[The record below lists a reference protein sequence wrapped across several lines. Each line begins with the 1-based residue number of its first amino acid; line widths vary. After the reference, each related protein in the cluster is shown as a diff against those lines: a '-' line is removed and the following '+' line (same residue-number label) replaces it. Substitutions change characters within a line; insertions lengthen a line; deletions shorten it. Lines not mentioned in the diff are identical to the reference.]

1 MSKEYLVRWEE
12 LASETRAALLNNAEE
27 LLAHFIKTASHEDFI
42 RVAGDSLKSS
52 DRAVVESIRKTVA
65 TTKKYGSV

>member
-1 MSKEYLVRWEE
+1 M
-12 LASETRAALLNNAEE
+12 NNAEE
-27 LLAHFIKTASHEDFI
+27 LLAHFIKTASHEYFI
-42 RVAGDSLKSS
+42 RVTGDSLKSS